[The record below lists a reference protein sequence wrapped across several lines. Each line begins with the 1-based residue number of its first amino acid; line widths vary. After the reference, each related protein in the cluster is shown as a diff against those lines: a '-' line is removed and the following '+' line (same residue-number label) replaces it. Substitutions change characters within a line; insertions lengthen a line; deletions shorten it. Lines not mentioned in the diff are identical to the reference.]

1 MTPTKNIRIPELAI
15 GAAIVLA
22 CVIGALAWGGPSQ
35 AAGHQVLVASH
46 DLERGH
52 LFTSADLTTVEI
64 SSSSDVALL
73 DASLAEQVV
82 GLRATTSISA
92 GTPLTEGQ
100 LDRREKLDVSD
111 GLVGL
116 VVSLDQAPIELAAGD
131 TVDVVAVTHES
142 DGTITRERLP
152 MSMEVWDVAEPDPMT
167 GDRSVTLRID
177 LASAPD
183 IVGHDEV
190 HLVKAGG

>member
-15 GAAIVLA
+15 GATIVLT

-82 GLRATTSISA
+82 GLRATTSMSA

>member
-15 GAAIVLA
+15 GATIVLT

-46 DLERGH
+46 DLKRGH

-190 HLVKAGG
+190 HLVKAGR

>member
-190 HLVKAGG
+190 HLVKAGR